1 MHVSR
6 DSQAIISQLDKM
18 KFLRTFS
25 SEEVTAEA
33 DDAAK
38 RDLHLTRRDGR
49 VNRDSNIVSYQRI
62 RFFIDLFNT

>member
-1 MHVSR
+1 MHVSH

-38 RDLHLTRRDGR
+38 RDLRLTWRDGR

>member
-1 MHVSR
+1 MHVSH

-38 RDLHLTRRDGR
+38 RDLRLTRRDGR

>member
-38 RDLHLTRRDGR
+38 RDLRLTWRDGR

>member
-38 RDLHLTRRDGR
+38 RDLRLTRRDGR